1 MVAEGV
7 QICTVSIKIKLK
19 IQSYEDNWGKKRLLS
34 AVVLFESHK
43 FSAVETCHVQFI
55 SVI

>member
-1 MVAEGV
+1 MRITG
-7 QICTVSIKIKLK
+7 
-19 IQSYEDNWGKKRLLS
+19 GKKRLLS

-55 SVI
+55 SVIHLEF